1 MTLLS
6 PKVGHNP
13 YDTGEALT
21 DLDDVD
27 WHVNQVCKVQK
38 QSRGEEK
45 VKVDKGVCA
54 GCWMTNLAR
63 SVEQSS

>member
-13 YDTGEALT
+13 YDIGEALT
-21 DLDDVD
+21 DLDDRD
-27 WHVNQVCKVQK
+27 WHANQVCKVQK

-45 VKVDKGVCA
+45 VKVDNGVCA
-54 GCWMTNLAR
+54 GC
-63 SVEQSS
+63 